1 MRSAIRIIKRDEERK
16 ANDLSDS
23 PLEKTVQQ
31 RERDMANTVKS
42 WVAEW
47 ERRNRSLKAAA
58 SLLIQSLE
66 DSSRSSSHPFAVVN
80 R

>member
-1 MRSAIRIIKRDEERK
+1 MRSAIRIIKRDPER
-16 ANDLSDS
+16 NTNLSDS

-58 SLLIQSLE
+58 SLVIQSLE
-66 DSSRSSSHPFAVVN
+66 DSSRSSSYPFAVVN